1 MKTNDKIREI
11 RKNRQWTQQEM
22 ADKLKMTLK
31 GYAKIERGETRFNL
45 SRLEQIAE
53 TFEMDLAELFSYGE
67 NKNISFTNS
76 GEILTH
82 SQHISLSL
90 NNKNPHEIQNLH
102 LMLAHK
108 DEIIAYKNEIIES
121 QKRELALLREKLSTL
136 QPIIDI

>member
-76 GEILTH
+76 GDHLTH
-82 SQHISLSL
+82 SQNVNFSFGHSQL
-90 NNKNPHEIQNLH
+90 EIQNLH